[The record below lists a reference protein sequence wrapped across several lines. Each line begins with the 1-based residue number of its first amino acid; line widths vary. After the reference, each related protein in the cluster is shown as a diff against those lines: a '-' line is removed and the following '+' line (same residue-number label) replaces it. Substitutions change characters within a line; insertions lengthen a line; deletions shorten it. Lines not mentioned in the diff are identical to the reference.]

1 MQVSVERG
9 KGLRNKMT
17 DFQEVH
23 KGSRNVSEDDQSQS
37 SESSSGSTD
46 NGSGKYK
53 RRRRVYERM
62 KLKASARYQSLATVP
77 EDQELRDPNTWLG
90 PKIAGMLVACLIFL
104 AGVKEIWV
112 QIVHGNQSAILKSQ
126 DVARK
131 KKKVI
136 FPTEDY
142 VAEDEVEAYKL
153 LRKAKIPKELRY
165 LSGIYEPLLP
175 TDRVFL
181 WQIPRSASSTIKSIA
196 AQCFG
201 LLLATEMG
209 ANAVTDQINI
219 FTDLEGG
226 NYVNVDTSTPS
237 GIDHAKQLN
246 VTDMPGLNMVAS
258 SYFFHAAETLFS
270 NQHKGRCI
278 VMMRHPVERAASL
291 FAVMSKDHSSSPEL
305 HGTSIDD
312 YANSDQVER
321 NWMTRFLSNAQDDD
335 LTVRHLA
342 LAKKVMETRCIVGL
356 LKYKGTSLARIE
368 HYFGWT
374 MDSEKSREC
383 HTKLLDW
390 NWPSKNKHSQV
401 QEGSETWRK
410 LASLNNLDMS
420 LYKHAE
426 KVFNL
431 QGDSLF
437 RNLE

>member
-1 MQVSVERG
+1 
-9 KGLRNKMT
+9 MT
-17 DFQEVH
+17 EFHE
-23 KGSRNVSEDDQSQS
+23 GSRNVSDDDQSQS

-46 NGSGKYK
+46 VGNGKYK
-53 RRRRVYERM
+53 RRRRVYER
-62 KLKASARYQSLATVP
+62 LKSKSSARYQSLATVP
-77 EDQELRDPNTWLG
+77 EGQELRDPNTWLG
-90 PKIAGMLVACLIFL
+90 PKIAGMLVACLICI
-104 AGVKEIWV
+104 AGVKEIWL
-112 QIVHGNQSAILKSQ
+112 QLIHGNQSDSLKSKS
-126 DVARK
+126 VAHKR
-131 KKKVI
+131 KKVI

-142 VAEDEVEAYKL
+142 AAEDEVEAYKL
-153 LRKAKIPKELRY
+153 LRNTKIPKELRY
-165 LSGIYEPLLP
+165 LSGIYEPILP

-209 ANAVTDQINI
+209 AQAVSDQINI
-219 FTDLEGG
+219 FTDLDGG
-226 NYVNVDTSTPS
+226 NYLNVDTSTPS

-258 SYFFHAAETLFS
+258 SYFFHAAEALFS

-278 VMMRHPVERAASL
+278 IMMRHPVERAASL
-291 FAVMSKDHSSSPEL
+291 FAIMSNDQTSSSDIRIMSL
-305 HGTSIDD
+305 DD

-335 LTVRHLA
+335 LTVKHLA
-342 LAKKVMETRCIVGL
+342 LAKKVMETKCLVGL
-356 LKYKGTSLARIE
+356 LKDKGPSLARIE
-368 HYFGWT
+368 HFFGWT

-410 LASLNNLDMS
+410 LASLNDLDMN

-426 KVFNL
+426 KVYKL
-431 QGDSLF
+431 QGDALF
-437 RNLE
+437 RNLQ